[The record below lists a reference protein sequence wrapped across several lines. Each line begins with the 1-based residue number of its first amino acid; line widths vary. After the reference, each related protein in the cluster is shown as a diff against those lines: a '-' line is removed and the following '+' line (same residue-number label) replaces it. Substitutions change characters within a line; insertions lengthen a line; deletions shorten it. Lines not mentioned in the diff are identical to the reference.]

1 VPDSHIFRQ
10 IFGLPPVVSQ
20 LAIIGLW
27 LSLVFAGASLLQR
40 VSPNPELTRKVVH
53 IGTGHVIIWAWL
65 LHCSIYLCLA
75 VSSFFTLITYLSYS
89 QNILPLINSVG
100 RDTRGVFYYSLSI
113 TLLIALFWQIEQPQ
127 FAVIG
132 VMVMTWGDSLA
143 ALVGQRWG
151 NHQYRVGTNQRSLE
165 GSLTM
170 LVASGLACFAIV
182 SWLGYPHPLLISIP
196 TALAGTVLE
205 AISQGGTDNLTV
217 PIATALI
224 SFALYSQTL

>member
-1 VPDSHIFRQ
+1 VPDSQ
-10 IFGLPPVVSQ
+10 IFGLPLVAAQIV
-20 LAIIGLW
+20 IIGLW
-27 LSLVFAGASLLQR
+27 LGLVFAGASLLQR
-40 VSPNPELTRKVVH
+40 FFPNPELIRKVVH

-75 VSSFFTLITYLSYS
+75 VSSFFTLIAYLSYS

-113 TLLIALFWQIEQPQ
+113 TLLIALFWHIRQPQ

-143 ALVGQRWG
+143 GLVGQRWG
-151 NHQYRVGTNQRSLE
+151 NHKYCVGSNQRSLE

-170 LVASGLACFAIV
+170 LVASGLVCFGIV
-182 SWLGYPHPLLISIP
+182 SWLGYPQPWLVSIA
-196 TALAGTVLE
+196 TALTGTILE

-217 PIATALI
+217 PLATALL
-224 SFALYSQTL
+224 SYAVYSQIL

>member
-1 VPDSHIFRQ
+1 MPDSQ
-10 IFGLPPVVSQ
+10 IFGWPVLVTQ
-20 LAIIGLW
+20 ITVIGLW

-40 VSPNPELTRKVVH
+40 FFPNPELTRKVVH

-75 VSSFFTLITYLSYS
+75 VSSLFTLISYLSYS

-100 RDTRGVFYYSLSI
+100 RDTRGVFYYCLSI
-113 TLLIALFWQIEQPQ
+113 TLLVAIFWRMEQPQ

-170 LVASGLACFAIV
+170 LVASGLVCFGIV
-182 SWLGYPHPLLISIP
+182 SWLGYPQPWLVSIA
-196 TALAGTVLE
+196 TALTGTILE

-217 PIATALI
+217 PLATALL
-224 SFALYSQTL
+224 SYAVYSQIL